1 MEFKL
6 EGDVYLVLSE
16 FDNKKVVHIRKY
28 ATKTDG
34 SGKYPTKIGICL
46 SPKRF
51 VSLIT
56 NFEQIGDAYE
66 YVSKTEGE
74 WRTVHIGGELYAS
87 VSSDYKCI
95 NLRHFFRSPDT
106 NKAIPG
112 QPGIALT
119 LPTWR
124 KLKLHAVE
132 LREADEDLKNA
143 TLCMMGT
150 DHANQMG
157 FFECPEC
164 VPFVGPFYSAISGD
178 EETTSVELPPT
189 YYSDLKC
196 AQAIPH
202 HHQQDEHQK
211 KPPAKKMKKTVA
223 VAKRL

>member
-34 SGKYPTKIGICL
+34 SGKYLTKIGICL

-87 VSSDYKCI
+87 VLSDY
-95 NLRHFFRSPDT
+95 
-106 NKAIPG
+106 IPG

-211 KPPAKKMKKTVA
+211 KPPAKKMKKTVV